1 MKLTSLLLL
10 PLLASCAAGIPPSPD
25 SSPWIPL
32 YGSYAFAGIVLGQN
46 RTAVQGSVRLDKG
59 RYYLSGTQGACDAR
73 LPQEPSNI
81 LRLACSNIT
90 VSLRRSG
97 NEFQREGWATITV
110 TEMVER
116 TKCHTGP
123 HGEQVCTTQ
132 REPTDVRRRGRI
144 EIRPV
149 DDGG

>member
-1 MKLTSLLLL
+1 M
-10 PLLASCAAGIPPSPD
+10 
-25 SSPWIPL
+25 
-32 YGSYAFAGIVLGQN
+32 
-46 RTAVQGSVRLDKG
+46 
-59 RYYLSGTQGACDAR
+59 
-73 LPQEPSNI
+73 
-81 LRLACSNIT
+81 ACSNIT